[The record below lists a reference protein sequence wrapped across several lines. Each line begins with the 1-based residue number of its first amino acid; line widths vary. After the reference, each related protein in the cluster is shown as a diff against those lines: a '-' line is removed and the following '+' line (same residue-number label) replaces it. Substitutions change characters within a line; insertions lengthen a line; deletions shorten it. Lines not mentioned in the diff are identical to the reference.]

1 MKLETLVRRSLDEW
15 SAEARVPT
23 GLADRALR
31 RRTRRRIRGIALVAG
46 TAAAV
51 AATTFT
57 VDLGTRSAT
66 PPATR
71 PTPMD
76 TSLHTDPAHSPPQRF
91 VAAGQTAIS
100 AYSVQRQSS
109 IGGKTVFQAT
119 WYLYSPATGGYQKTP
134 WANLDVA
141 PGLRQAAVL
150 EGPLP
155 AARVGLVD
163 LKTQKVTRW
172 IRLEH
177 RAGGLAWSPDGTR
190 LLVTTYDH
198 SPDVPTGPRTSSR
211 TGYYL
216 VNVAS
221 GKASFHTLPTATDNF
236 NARQD
241 LGWSRNGRLLWAPTD
256 TTPTRRFYDLSGRP
270 QPAPPHED
278 QTYVDEAGL
287 SPNGRYLSRGN
298 PNVRPGGTNPLGPA
312 TAVEDVTTSK
322 QVGVQPV
329 EQLRAWA
336 DDTHLIA
343 VACDVKKCTGK
354 GEFHNRYVLVSV
366 DGKSVIPL
374 TGYQNSEAPGAWNPL
389 FTHR

>member
-1 MKLETLVRRSLDEW
+1 MKLETLVRQSLEEW
-15 SAEARVPT
+15 SAEARVPA

-46 TAAAV
+46 AAAAV
-51 AATTFT
+51 AATTFA
-57 VDLGTRSAT
+57 VDVGAPTAPR
-66 PPATR
+66 PATR

-100 AYSVQRQSS
+100 AYYIRQTSS
-109 IGGKTVFQAT
+109 IGGKTVFRDT
-119 WYLYSPATGGYQKTP
+119 WYLYRPATGGYQRTP

-172 IRLEH
+172 ITLEYP
-177 RAGGLAWSPDGTR
+177 AGGLAWSPDGTR
-190 LLVTTYDH
+190 LLVTTYDR
-198 SPDVPTGPRTSSR
+198 SVDVPAGPGTSSR

-221 GKASFHTLPTATDNF
+221 GKAAFHTLPAGTDNVD
-236 NARQD
+236 ARQD

-256 TTPTRRFYDLSGRP
+256 TTPTKRFYDLSGTPR
-270 QPAPPHED
+270 PAPPHED

-287 SPNGRYLSRGN
+287 SPSGRYLSRGN
-298 PNVRPGGTNPLGPA
+298 PYVGPGRTNPHGPA

-343 VACDVKKCTGK
+343 VACDVKRCTGK

-366 DGKSVIPL
+366 DGKSITPL
-374 TGYQNSEAPGAWNPL
+374 TGYQNSDAPGAWHPL